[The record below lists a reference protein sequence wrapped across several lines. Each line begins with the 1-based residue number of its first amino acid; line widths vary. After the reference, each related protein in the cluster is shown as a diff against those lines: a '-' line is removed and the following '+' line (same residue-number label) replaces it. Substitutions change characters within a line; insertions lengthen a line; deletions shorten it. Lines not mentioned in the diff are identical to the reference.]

1 MHSFKENFCLF
12 RIICKYWVYQFI
24 RSVTLFYWFQIYSFL
39 VVARF
44 KTDYYISGIAYLKD
58 DLVSVLVY
66 FFICTLKSQ
75 NISGATILFTC
86 NEDNYYM
93 RRKSWGKS
101 KPFCRFL
108 LGRDFAVQTIYMKIM
123 SLVFL
128 FSEGGKFK
136 IKKCHIINYLLTSL
150 TWAALR
156 NSGPQSVLP
165 WPQANIPQC
174 GHFLVNNRVRIISVM
189 LITSEKK
196 TYSACFV
203 TYSNCVGHNLINRD
217 DSNWYQLSRN
227 NDG

>member
-12 RIICKYWVYQFI
+12 RTIYKYWVYQFI

-174 GHFLVNNRVRIISVM
+174 GHFSW
-189 LITSEKK
+189 LITGLE
-196 TYSACFV
+196 
-203 TYSNCVGHNLINRD
+203 L
-217 DSNWYQLSRN
+217 YQLCWSPMKRKLTVHVL
-227 NDG
+227 